1 MVQIFERQILK
12 FLLERS
18 SKRNFGNHPQM
29 ICFAHDAISRKIF
42 IDGLFEKR
50 ELYSLKEFLD
60 LKLKQMNTCFD
71 LGANIGN
78 HSLFFAQL
86 FSKVVS
92 FEPNPRTF
100 KILALN
106 TESSTNIEVVNAGL
120 SDEAGTLRA
129 FEHPLNVGATRIVE
143 NSKANIDFSV
153 VTLDQ
158 YIIENPCESINFMK
172 IDVEGHERSALK
184 GATQTLM
191 DHRPILALE
200 LHAKSDFQEVVQ
212 ILKFLHQ
219 LGYHYAY
226 YLTINYLS
234 PNIFHFKKIPI
245 DNFYKLPRKNH
256 KMVLF
261 TPEID

>member
-1 MVQIFERQILK
+1 
-12 FLLERS
+12 
-18 SKRNFGNHPQM
+18 M

-158 YIIENPCESINFMK
+158 YIIENPCESINFIK
-172 IDVEGHERSALK
+172 IDVEGHERSALR
-184 GATQTLM
+184 GASQTLK

-200 LHAKSDFQEVVQ
+200 LHAKKDFQEAVR
-212 ILKFLHQ
+212 IMEFLQQ
-219 LGYHYAY
+219 LGYNYAY

-234 PNIFHFKKIPI
+234 PDISHFKKIPI

-261 TPEID
+261 TPETN